1 MALLYF
7 FMCSWALIT
16 ILLFILTR
24 HPEENEKWSTF
35 ILQIITF
42 STLLVMA
49 EIVIVLIVFIVIAIF
64 LGVLALFGV
73 IG

>member
-16 ILLFILTR
+16 ILLFILAR

-42 STLLVMA
+42 STLLAMA

-64 LGVLALFGV
+64 LGALALFGV

>member
-24 HPEENEKWSTF
+24 HPEENEKWLTF

-42 STLLVMA
+42 STLLAMA

-64 LGVLALFGV
+64 LGALALFGV

>member
-7 FMCSWALIT
+7 FICSWALIT

-35 ILQIITF
+35 ILEIITF
-42 STLLVMA
+42 STLLTIA
-49 EIVIVLIVFIVIAIF
+49 EVVIVLVIFMVIAIY
-64 LGVLALFGV
+64 LGVLALFRV

>member
-1 MALLYF
+1 MK
-7 FMCSWALIT
+7 
-16 ILLFILTR
+16 
-24 HPEENEKWSTF
+24 KWSTF

-42 STLLVMA
+42 STLLAMA

-64 LGVLALFGV
+64 LGALALFGV

>member
-42 STLLVMA
+42 STLLAMA
-49 EIVIVLIVFIVIAIF
+49 EIVIVFIVIAIF
-64 LGVLALFGV
+64 LGALALFGV

>member
-1 MALLYF
+1 MVLLYF
-7 FMCSWALIT
+7 FMCSWVLIT

-35 ILQIITF
+35 ILEIITL
-42 STLLVMA
+42 STLLTIA
-49 EIVIVLIVFIVIAIF
+49 EAVIVLIIFMVIAIF

>member
-24 HPEENEKWSTF
+24 HPEENEKWPTF

-42 STLLVMA
+42 STLLAMA

-64 LGVLALFGV
+64 LGALALFGV